1 MQSFIH
7 NWGYVAL
14 FLYSFGGGMIAL
26 IIASILSYGGD
37 LNIYITLIVA
47 GSANFIGDQFLF
59 LIARSNKNQAK
70 QIMKKYQKKIAL
82 SYLMMKKYGI
92 IVIFLQKY
100 IYGIKTLIP
109 LVMGLTKYN
118 VKKFLFFNILATI
131 VWTLIVGIS
140 SYILGDVVYTYAT
153 QFKTYGIIFLVIVL
167 LIIIYWWRR
176 I

>member
-92 IVIFLQKY
+92 VVIFLQFS
-100 IYGIKTLIP
+100 
-109 LVMGLTKYN
+109 N
-118 VKKFLFFNILATI
+118 FKK
-131 VWTLIVGIS
+131 IVGFS
-140 SYILGDVVYTYAT
+140 
-153 QFKTYGIIFLVIVL
+153 VI
-167 LIIIYWWRR
+167 
-176 I
+176 